1 LALLPAGLV
10 LEPSSLVYPVDLAL
24 GLILPFHLHLGMSE
38 VIRDYVPN
46 EQFWQ
51 YVLLG
56 VSVATALGL
65 TKLNFNGGG
74 VSAGVKQLWKK
85 PASSRD

>member
-1 LALLPAGLV
+1 MGLIPTALV
-10 LEPSSLVYPVDLAL
+10 LEPSSLVYPIDLAL
-24 GLILPFHLHLGMSE
+24 GLVLPFHLHLGMRE
-38 VIRDYVPN
+38 VIRDYAPN
-46 EQFWQ
+46 QQFWQ

-65 TKLNFNGGG
+65 TKLNFNGEG
-74 VSAGVKQLWKK
+74 VTAGVKQLWKK